1 MKTLRAALAAAA
13 VLAAMPSHA
22 QDIDMA
28 GIKCKE
34 FISASKEEIGNILA
48 WLEGFYT
55 KADAPPVLSTAKM
68 VKDAKALS
76 QYCNAHGD
84 DGLIKAADA
93 VMPRQ

>member
-1 MKTLRAALAAAA
+1 MKTLRAVLVAAAA
-13 VLAAMPSHA
+13 VSSLPALA
-22 QDIDMA
+22 QDVDMSS
-28 GIKCKE
+28 IKCKE
-34 FISASKEEIGNILA
+34 FVSASKEEIGNILA

-55 KADAPPVLSTAKM
+55 KADAPPVLSTTKM